1 MVSTGM
7 TDNEKLKFMD
17 LEKQLKFARRKI
29 LDLRK
34 EISDLNKQLEVEVKK
49 YKVVYRKSTD

>member
-1 MVSTGM
+1 M

-17 LEKQLKFARRKI
+17 LEKQLKFARNKI
-29 LDLRK
+29 LELRK

-49 YKVVYRKSTD
+49 YKVIYRESAD